1 MLWYD
6 ASHCDDSSFCNYSTC
21 PKFFVV
27 LSCIRTQTR
36 NRLLSWIW
44 NTGIAWTAM
53 SPGSTVYWPRVAGW
67 SRLCTYWHKDMS
79 FFNRRFQYFKS
90 VVRSMT
96 RQPLS
101 FSTFFQKEWITGSF
115 SSSKLFEAV
124 SAYSGTLEESQ
135 LLSSVYFDSWKLSTC
150 PVRCSQI
157 VEVDIGSWIGIG
169 YHLGVAPSQ

>member
-101 FSTFFQKEWITGSF
+101 FSTFFKRNESLEAFQVPSSLRLSLLILEHWKNPNFWVLYISIAGSSAPVQSDAVRLLKWILDPGS
-115 SSSKLFEAV
+115 A
-124 SAYSGTLEESQ
+124 
-135 LLSSVYFDSWKLSTC
+135 
-150 PVRCSQI
+150 
-157 VEVDIGSWIGIG
+157 
-169 YHLGVAPSQ
+169 